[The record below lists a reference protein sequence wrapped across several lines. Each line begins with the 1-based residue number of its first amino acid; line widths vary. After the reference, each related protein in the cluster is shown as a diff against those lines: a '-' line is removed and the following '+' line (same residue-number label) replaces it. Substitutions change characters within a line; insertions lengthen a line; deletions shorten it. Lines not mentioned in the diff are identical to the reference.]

1 MASNTDT
8 NTQAETASPAAA
20 LGVTTKKS
28 AVYYF
33 TLGVVIICIL
43 YILYHAY
50 NKFICNSRESFV
62 KGNEQERTDT
72 VVDFNLREAIKELE
86 NLQNSILTKVSNIMA

>member
-1 MASNTDT
+1 MDSNTDT
-8 NTQAETASPAAA
+8 SAQANVTTPTTAT
-20 LGVTTKKS
+20 GVTTKKS

-33 TLGVVIICIL
+33 TFGVVIICIL

-50 NKFICNSRESFV
+50 NKFMCNSQESFV